1 MTKDAAQDARDYSVS
16 DSAEQDD
23 DLDASASADGWI
35 VVVAS
40 PSRICTALLKAGKT
54 AGVISAIR
62 KMTDQ
67 AVVDPTKRDR
77 MALGRCDAV
86 IVSGAYDDTRAR
98 TFAASALRTPTIFIA
113 DQDEPAHE
121 NNALAAGAHTAMLAR
136 DCTPSSLRSA
146 LQNAKVAFDLQRR
159 WVEGEGR
166 LERAVQTVAAA
177 RRDRLAFLN
186 HIGHEFR
193 TPLNAIIGFV
203 DVLAQRAEAEG
214 AVIDDTMRKYL
225 AHVCDS
231 GGDMLALVEDLMLLA
246 HSESL
251 AATVLRPCAAADLVA
266 DCHGA
271 VQESMSSQSTAFRQS
286 SVTSGHVRCDT
297 SMISQTMRALA
308 REAIAFGPTEVT
320 VIAKRAGA
328 HLEVG
333 VACPKGWVDP
343 ESGISQAGPWPKAA
357 ALNRDLSLALALADS
372 VALLHGGSLV
382 LDTTEDAQVFA
393 GIALPLDSV

>member
-1 MTKDAAQDARDYSVS
+1 M
-16 DSAEQDD
+16 
-23 DLDASASADGWI
+23 
-35 VVVAS
+35 
-40 PSRICTALLKAGKT
+40 
-54 AGVISAIR
+54 
-62 KMTDQ
+62 
-67 AVVDPTKRDR
+67 VDPTKRDR

-121 NNALAAGAHTAMLAR
+121 NDALVAGAHTAMLAR
-136 DCTPSSLRSA
+136 DCMPSSLRSA

-193 TPLNAIIGFV
+193 TPLNGIIGFV
-203 DVLAQRAEAEG
+203 DVLAQRAEADG
-214 AVIDDTMRKYL
+214 AVIDDTKREYL

-251 AATVLRPCAAADLVA
+251 AATVLRPCATTDLVA

-271 VQESMSSQSTAFRQS
+271 VQQSLLNQS
-286 SVTSGHVRCDT
+286 PQLLQSGLQTGRVRCDQE
-297 SMISQTMRALA
+297 MVSQTMRALA
-308 REAIAFGPTEVT
+308 REATAFGPTDVT
-320 VIAKRAGA
+320 VIAKRTAT

-333 VACPKGWVDP
+333 VPCPKGWVDP
-343 ESGISQAGPWPKAA
+343 ESGISQAEPWPKAA
-357 ALNRDLSLALALADS
+357 TLNRDLSPALALVDS
-372 VALLHGGSLV
+372 VALLHGGLLV
-382 LDTTEDAQVFA
+382 LDTTEDARVFA
-393 GIALPLDSV
+393 GIALPLDNA

>member
-1 MTKDAAQDARDYSVS
+1 
-16 DSAEQDD
+16 
-23 DLDASASADGWI
+23 
-35 VVVAS
+35 
-40 PSRICTALLKAGKT
+40 
-54 AGVISAIR
+54 
-62 KMTDQ
+62 MTDQ
-67 AVVDPTKRDR
+67 AVIDPTKRDR
-77 MALGRCDAV
+77 MALGRCDAI

-98 TFAASALRTPTIFIA
+98 TFAVSALRTPTIFIA

-121 NNALAAGAHTAMLAR
+121 NDALVAGAHTAMLAR

-146 LQNAKVAFDLQRR
+146 LQNAKVAFDLQSR

-203 DVLAQRAEAEG
+203 DVLAQRAEADG
-214 AVIDDTMRKYL
+214 AVIDDTMREYL

-251 AATVLRPCAAADLVA
+251 AATVLRPCATTDLVA
-266 DCHGA
+266 DCHGV
-271 VQESMSSQSTAFRQS
+271 VQQSLLNQS
-286 SVTSGHVRCDT
+286 PQLVQSGLKTGRVRCDQE
-297 SMISQTMRALA
+297 MVSQTMRALA
-308 REAIAFGPTEVT
+308 REATAFGPTDVT
-320 VIAKRAGA
+320 VIAKRTAT

-357 ALNRDLSLALALADS
+357 TLNRDLSLALALADS

-393 GIALPLDSV
+393 GIALPLDSA